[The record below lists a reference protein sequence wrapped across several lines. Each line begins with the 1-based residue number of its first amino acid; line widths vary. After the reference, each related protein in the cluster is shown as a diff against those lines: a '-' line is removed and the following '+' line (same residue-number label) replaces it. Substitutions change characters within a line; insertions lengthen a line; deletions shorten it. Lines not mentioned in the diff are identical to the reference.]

1 MMTNNLRAAN
11 APLNHE
17 KSTLE
22 VQIKPLS
29 ELIAE
34 IKTAA
39 ENATCGKW
47 SLVFHDDG
55 FNTDDGL
62 ILRDVAGFLPIA
74 KIEGASPDS
83 GFDESFQKEQLANAE
98 FIEAAQP
105 ENVLELIAALEQAQ
119 LRHSELM
126 DAYKAEQKAYENMVN
141 YYENSLCLLLPD
153 CRYMDPPDGGSVTPL
168 EQVSRMVADYKQQIA
183 ELEARPLC
191 VKLPAAVDSCNLPF
205 AGNGWNAYREEAIKA
220 IRLAGGTVE
229 GSE

>member
-1 MMTNNLRAAN
+1 MTNIRAAN

-17 KSTLE
+17 NGTLE
-22 VQIKPLS
+22 VQMKPLS
-29 ELIAE
+29 ELIAK

-47 SLVFHDDG
+47 SLVFNDDG

-119 LRHSELM
+119 RES
-126 DAYKAEQKAYENMVN
+126 KEQSA
-141 YYENSLCLLLPD
+141 
-153 CRYMDPPDGGSVTPL
+153 R
-168 EQVSRMVADYKQQIA
+168 IA

-191 VKLPAAVDSCNLPF
+191 VKLPPIFWYEHDDLSHDVPVMDARKVK
-205 AGNGWNAYREEAIKA
+205 KA
-220 IRLAGGTVE
+220 IRAAGGTVE